1 MEKIIVD
8 FKEVRGLGNIIS
20 PKTLSDFEKYRC
32 DIVNEPDIVAGASST
47 VYRMNFNGTT
57 FLVTVSSSYVHT
69 GDTMTVTVTITDENG
84 DPVGDASVELYKE
97 TTE

>member
-1 MEKIIVD
+1 
-8 FKEVRGLGNIIS
+8 
-20 PKTLSDFEKYRC
+20 
-32 DIVNEPDIVAGASST
+32 
-47 VYRMNFNGTT
+47 MNFNGTT

-84 DPVGDASVELYKE
+84 DPVEDASVELYKE